1 MILVFGGTTEGRMA
15 AKELEEAGSVFYYST
30 KGGEQQLTLLHGQLI
45 SGAMDREEIT
55 EFCNSN
61 NIRLIIDAA
70 HPFASELHCNIA
82 EASKILNIPVIRF
95 ERIYPPRDS
104 RIVWCKDFSDAV
116 SIISNE
122 FKRHSVEP
130 KRHLEKCG
138 HLVSEC
144 RDSAAKQRNNIA
156 AQRRDNTGRKSWRLL
171 STAGVQSIP
180 KLRPLEEAGIEVFHR
195 ILDRPSSRELAY
207 RYGVA
212 LEHLCFYRRDEDEN
226 VEIDRVGPDAI
237 LLKESGLTGGYI
249 QKTEAALNKGIMV
262 FAIERPLMPE
272 SFVTVNGPY
281 GMRRMVEKLLPEFFP
296 LHSGLTTGSCATAA
310 AVAAAKCL
318 MEGICPES
326 VDILLPDE
334 ENISVDTCC
343 AVSLETERCNTVSSQ
358 TESETQNALPTEPET
373 NSSVSP
379 EAERCS
385 TLFSASELHDTI
397 SSEPESQ
404 LDRLKGIKA
413 EAFVIKDSG
422 DDPDVT
428 DKMEIH
434 AKVFLLDSA
443 DILIEGG
450 AGVGRI
456 TLQGFDYPPGEAAIN
471 KGPRKMIADNLKRL
485 YPNNGF
491 KVIISVPG
499 GEDVA
504 RRTFNPRLGI
514 EGGISIIGVSGI
526 IKPFS
531 EEGFINSIRK
541 CMDVA
546 KASGCSRVVINSGAK
561 SENFLKDYYKELP
574 PQCFVQYG
582 NKIGDTIS
590 IAYELGFRQITL
602 GVMLGKAVK
611 LAAGNLDTH
620 SSAVTMDRDFIAT
633 ILKSAGC
640 EKELVEKAQS
650 ITLAREL
657 WDILPDNLLQSFV
670 NEIKMRCKKVCLP
683 LCPEAD
689 LIIFLIDD
697 SGKIY

>member
-138 HLVSEC
+138 HVVSEC
-144 RDSAAKQRNNIA
+144 RDSAK
-156 AQRRDNTGRKSWRLL
+156 KSWRLL

-180 KLRPLEEAGIEVFHR
+180 KLKPLEDAGIEVFHR
-195 ILDRPSSRELAY
+195 ILDRASSRELAY
-207 RYGVA
+207 SYGVA
-212 LEHLCFYRRDEDEN
+212 PEHLCFYRRDEDEST
-226 VEIDRVGPDAI
+226 EIDRVNPDAI

-326 VDILLPDE
+326 VDILLPDGE
-334 ENISVDTCC
+334 TISVDTCC

-385 TLFSASELHDTI
+385 TLFSVSELHDTI

-404 LDRLKGIKA
+404 LDILKGIKA

-434 AKVFLLDSA
+434 AKVCLLEYP

-491 KVIISVPG
+491 RVIISVPG
-499 GEDVA
+499 GKEVA

-620 SSAVTMDRDFIAT
+620 SSAVTMDRDFIAA
-633 ILKSAGC
+633 ILTGIGC
-640 EKELVEKAQS
+640 SEEIKEKAYS

-657 WDILPDNLLQSFV
+657 WEIVPVEKLQLFV
-670 NEIKMRCKKVCLP
+670 NELISRCKRICSP
-683 LCPEAD
+683 LCPDAC
-689 LIIFLIDD
+689 LTVLLIDD
-697 SGKIY
+697 SGKIWV